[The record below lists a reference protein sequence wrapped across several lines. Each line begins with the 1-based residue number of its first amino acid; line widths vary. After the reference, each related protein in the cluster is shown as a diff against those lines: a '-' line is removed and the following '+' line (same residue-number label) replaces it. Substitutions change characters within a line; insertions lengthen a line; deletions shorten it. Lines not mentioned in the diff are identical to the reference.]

1 MTEDDG
7 VSRVMTK
14 LEWGVVFSVIVSA
27 ASLIFS
33 AGVVWTTVQQNTQE
47 IAILKANRDE
57 TTDRLARIETKVDL
71 ILSERGALK

>member
-1 MTEDDG
+1 MNDPTG
-7 VSRVMTK
+7 QKLMTK

-47 IAILKANRDE
+47 IAILKANRDA
-57 TTDRLARIETKVDL
+57 TTDRLARIETKVDI
-71 ILSERGALK
+71 ILAERRVKQ

>member
-1 MTEDDG
+1 MTNEEG
-7 VSRVMTK
+7 IPGFMTK

-57 TTDRLARIETKVDL
+57 TTDRLARIETKVDI
-71 ILSERGALK
+71 ILSERGAPK